1 MGDQSSLWFMVMII
15 NILLLLYI
23 VYYDYCTTTAF
34 PTASITPSTQQV
46 VASDENVRLT
56 CSGSG
61 DPNPT
66 YTWRIQYENGKG

>member
-1 MGDQSSLWFMVMII
+1 VVII
-15 NILLLLYI
+15 VVHDNKHFVVGGGCIYI

-34 PTASITPSTQQV
+34 PTASITPSTQEV
-46 VASDENVRLT
+46 VVSDNNVRLT
-56 CSGSG
+56 CSGNG